1 MKHLFSNDFWSIR
14 LALMAVMFFSPVHG
28 LSVQAQEADYPGW
41 AEKACV
47 GSKADYARLKSAALD
62 EEDSVAMLWLRWTY
76 LNPDCKG
83 LYKGFG
89 QEARD
94 LLERAAQSDN
104 ADAAR
109 ILGNNLLTGRNG
121 YSRAPEQGMEWLEEA
136 SVLGEERADLDM
148 AREYLSG
155 QNVPTDLVK
164 ARTKLE
170 SYKKAYGAN
179 NTSNGIER
187 DLRKAEARS
196 GIVRPEAKTAD
207 ASRPSGKDTASPTR
221 KADAQK
227 RQASNPSGQNTGKIA
242 GKVGGALPGE
252 LVYRDL
258 PLLRDCWLY
267 SDFSMPEAYFGSKYV
282 DSIIGY
288 KGAKMERV
296 AAGNEVLTVR
306 NYYWYDVDIVPN
318 GKYARTVTLT
328 AQHIADYGSK
338 GETKCKE
345 EPVYGFSTRDAL
357 MKYAYARNA
366 NRKSKNENW
375 RPVPLSKDVLQ
386 QLTQY
391 GVVRQ

>member
-1 MKHLFSNDFWSIR
+1 MTRLFRLNLSTIR
-14 LALMAVMFFSPVHG
+14 LALMAMLFFSPVYG

-47 GSKADYARLKSAALD
+47 GSKADYTRLKSAALD
-62 EEDSVAMLWLRWTY
+62 EEDSIAMLWLRWTY
-76 LNPDCKG
+76 LNPECKG

-121 YSRAPEQGMEWLEEA
+121 YSHDPEQGMEWLEEA

-155 QNVPTDLVK
+155 LNVPTDLVK
-164 ARTKLE
+164 ARTLLD
-170 SYKKAYGAN
+170 SYTKAYGAN
-179 NTSNGIER
+179 NVSNGIER
-187 DLRKAEARS
+187 ALRQAEA
-196 GIVRPEAKTAD
+196 GQRP
-207 ASRPSGKDTASPTR
+207 ASDQSD
-221 KADAQK
+221 
-227 RQASNPSGQNTGKIA
+227 QNTGKMT
-242 GKVGGALPGE
+242 GKEGGVLPGE
-252 LVYRDL
+252 LVYHDL
-258 PLLRDCWLY
+258 PLLRDCWQY

-282 DSIIGY
+282 ESIIGY

-328 AQHIADYGSK
+328 AQHIADYGAK

-345 EPVYGFSTRDAL
+345 EPVYGFSTREAL

-366 NRKSKNENW
+366 NRKSKKENW

-386 QLTQY
+386 QLAKY